1 MKKCIEVHGEYL
13 CGGET
18 RTRNFLVDP
27 MLRASGWDIDNP
39 ARVELEYS
47 TWQSKRPVKVKES
60 DGRLFEVEYEERV
73 RNAKKADY
81 ALMIP
86 NGKPLAMIE
95 AKRLNDLKIGQ
106 SRETQ
111 SVIKANIQ
119 VFGYIARSEVQY
131 AGLTDGNRWMLYH
144 VIENSEETP
153 VVMPLMDVSI
163 MSDSLRECVKGLEM
177 LWSLRLTCGG
187 ELYRWRQLAL
197 DFKAQAGEV

>member
-1 MKKCIEVHGEYL
+1 MSVGIDQTVMAMRKCIEDHGEYL

-39 ARVELEYS
+39 VCVELEYS

-60 DGRLFEVEYEERV
+60 DGRLFEVEYEEQV
-73 RNAKKADY
+73 RNSKKADY
-81 ALMIP
+81 ALMNP

-95 AKRLNDLKIGQ
+95 AKRLNDLKIGR

-111 SVIKANIQ
+111 LVSKAKIQ
-119 VFGYIARSEVQY
+119 VFGYVARSEVQY

-144 VIENSEETP
+144 VIENSGETP
-153 VVMPLMDVSI
+153 VVLPVMDVSI
-163 MSDSLRECVKGLEM
+163 MKNSLCECVKGLAM
-177 LWSLRLTCGG
+177 L
-187 ELYRWRQLAL
+187 QLDA
-197 DFKAQAGEV
+197 